1 MSGESLELYFFLK
14 NGVTVDIDSLITHQ
28 VFKYTINP
36 TRSESYIFIDEVFQT
51 DSHCK
56 LIQIVHQKNKS

>member
-28 VFKYTINP
+28 VFKHTINP

-51 DSHCK
+51 DSQYE
-56 LIQIVHQKNKS
+56 LIQIFHQKNKS